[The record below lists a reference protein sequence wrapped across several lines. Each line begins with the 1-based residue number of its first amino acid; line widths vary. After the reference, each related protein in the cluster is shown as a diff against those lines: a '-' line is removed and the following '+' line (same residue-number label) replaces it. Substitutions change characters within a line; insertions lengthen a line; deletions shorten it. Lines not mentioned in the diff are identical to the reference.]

1 MSIVDAVAGNIFGQA
16 QASVLYVLLGFG
28 EGASAV
34 RVSVQREELMCKDVE
49 CAAGAASQVKVV
61 GALTSFLS

>member
-1 MSIVDAVAGNIFGQA
+1 MAQA

-28 EGASAV
+28 EGAQCVFPS
-34 RVSVQREELMCKDVE
+34 SIKLTEELMCKDVE

-61 GALTSFLS
+61 GAVTSCLS